1 MANVRARA
9 ARARAAAVSRWAAE
23 TTATGWQLCT
33 GNGGDGERRQGG
45 AGGLGGGIEAGITSG
60 IMSGEVLAAREGEG

>member
-1 MANVRARA
+1 MK
-9 ARARAAAVSRWAAE
+9 
-23 TTATGWQLCT
+23 G
-33 GNGGDGERRQGG
+33 GGDGERRQGG

>member
-1 MANVRARA
+1 M
-9 ARARAAAVSRWAAE
+9 SRWAAE
-23 TTATGWQLCT
+23 ATATGWRLCT
-33 GNGGDGERRQGG
+33 GEGGGGDGERRQGG